1 MFIISQYLLK
11 KSNLIPDI
19 LTISTYSVVI
29 GLIIYASIYVYFLM
43 YNNDF
48 LPFFNKIIP
57 YVIGIDLLLST
68 IYYYTLQNSS
78 STETLLN
85 DDTNKY
91 DGNDGNE
98 MNDDMTE
105 TDAESDSDSSCENTE
120 DNYDENAS
128 TEIDDTQ
135 VLQEQDQEEIVKV
148 VSKPPSPPPLL
159 QDNDMTNDSCDIEN
173 INITQ
178 LPSHVNNTNVV
189 VSIINDESESQ
200 KTVKKRKRRTKK
212 EIERDMLMQELKL
225 KLSENNKNRIDD
237 SVKPS
242 DEDIMNTNEIDL
254 D

>member
-43 YNNDF
+43 YNSDF
-48 LPFFNKIIP
+48 LPFFNKIIT
-57 YVIGIDLLLST
+57 YVVGIDLLLST
-68 IYYYTLQNSS
+68 IYYYTLQNSA

-91 DGNDGNE
+91 DVND
-98 MNDDMTE
+98 MNDDTTE
-105 TDAESDSDSSCENTE
+105 TDTDSDSDSSSENTE

-135 VLQEQDQEEIVKV
+135 VLKEQEEIVTV
-148 VSKPPSPPPLL
+148 VSKPPPQQL
-159 QDNDMTNDSCDIEN
+159 QINETGNDMSNDTGNDMSNEN

-189 VSIINDESESQ
+189 VSIINDESETQ

-225 KLSENNKNRIDD
+225 KLSENNKNRMDD
-237 SVKPS
+237 SVKS
-242 DEDIMNTNEIDL
+242 IEENTNEIDL

>member
-29 GLIIYASIYVYFLM
+29 GLVIYASIYVYFLM
-43 YNNDF
+43 YNSDF
-48 LPFFNKIIP
+48 LPFFNKIIT
-57 YVIGIDLLLST
+57 YVVGIDLLLST
-68 IYYYTLQNSS
+68 IYYYTLQNSG

-91 DGNDGNE
+91 EGDGNGV
-98 MNDDMTE
+98 NDDITE
-105 TDAESDSDSSCENTE
+105 TESDSESDSSFENTE

-135 VLQEQDQEEIVKV
+135 VLKEQEEIVNV
-148 VSKPPSPPPLL
+148 VSKPPSPPPQQL
-159 QDNDMTNDSCDIEN
+159 QRNDIGNDLSENEHDNL
-173 INITQ
+173 NITQ

-189 VSIINDESESQ
+189 VSIINDESETQ
-200 KTVKKRKRRTKK
+200 KTVKRRKRRTKK

-225 KLSENNKNRIDD
+225 KLSENNKNRLDD
-237 SVKPS
+237 SAKS
-242 DEDIMNTNEIDL
+242 IEENIINTNEIDL